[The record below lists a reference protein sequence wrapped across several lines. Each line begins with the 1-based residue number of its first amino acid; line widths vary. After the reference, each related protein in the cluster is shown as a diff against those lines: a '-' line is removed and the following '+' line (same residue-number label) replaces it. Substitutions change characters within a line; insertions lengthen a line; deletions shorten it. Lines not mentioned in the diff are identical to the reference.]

1 MLGCGGYNF
10 KHCKEFSEMPEFCG
24 GEYSFYDDCSVRA
37 CSNKPPVITIIQS
50 CSVSYHM
57 QQTAASLAAYII
69 LQAPA
74 VVSNYHSRIMKSL
87 QRQNILT
94 NARFS

>member
-1 MLGCGGYNF
+1 MLGWEGYNF
-10 KHCKEFSEMPEFCG
+10 KHCIEFSDLPEFCG

-57 QQTAASLAAYII
+57 QQTAASPTAYII
-69 LQAPA
+69 LMP
-74 VVSNYHSRIMKSL
+74 HSQSYLLANSIIKSCKY
-87 QRQNILT
+87 
-94 NARFS
+94 